1 MKEVKMKITRKDGIE
16 YERKNKTR
24 NYDSIIN
31 IRVSRET
38 IEDLKQIASKYGI
51 KYNTMVREVL
61 EDYIRKE
68 K

>member
-1 MKEVKMKITRKDGIE
+1 MKIIRKDGIE
-16 YERKNKTR
+16 YERIKTKTR

-51 KYNTMVREVL
+51 KYNTMVREL
-61 EDYIRKE
+61 IEDYIEKE

>member
-1 MKEVKMKITRKDGIE
+1 MKIIRKDGIE
-16 YERKNKTR
+16 YERKAKTR

-38 IEDLKQIASKYGI
+38 IEDLKAIANKYGI
-51 KYNTMVREVL
+51 KYNTMVREL
-61 EDYIRKE
+61 IEDYIEKE

>member
-1 MKEVKMKITRKDGIE
+1 MEIVRKDGIK
-16 YERKNKTR
+16 YERKAKTR

-31 IRVSRET
+31 IRVSKDM

-51 KYNTMVREVL
+51 KYNTMVREL
-61 EDYIRKE
+61 IEDYIEKE

>member
-1 MKEVKMKITRKDGIE
+1 MKIIRKDGIE
-16 YERKNKTR
+16 YERIKTKTR

-38 IEDLKQIASKYGI
+38 IEDLKEIASKYGV
-51 KYNTMVREVL
+51 KYNTLVRKVL